1 LQSEVTAAMAKTSDR
16 PTKLHLEDVRDQ
28 IAKALDPKFAPAVA
42 GPVPFQ
48 AARPSVW
55 DLDCWHD
62 YEMELLTE
70 QH

>member
-1 LQSEVTAAMAKTSDR
+1 MAKAADR
-16 PTKLHLEDVRDQ
+16 PTKLHLEDVKDQ
-28 IAKALDPKFAPAVA
+28 IAKALDPKFAPPTTAPTILQV
-42 GPVPFQ
+42 
-48 AARPSVW
+48 ARPSAW